1 MVGTC
6 HWPSDREQE
15 MSFLDFFQQLGE
27 SEWSVAIH
35 ESEYGYPI
43 LESFHVWG
51 MCFFFGMTSLFD
63 LRLLGWTMRGVPVS
77 EVIRRLLPWT
87 VAGFIFMVITGT
99 LLFYAIPVRS
109 YQNLFFRT
117 KMLLMAVAG
126 INVLL
131 FHSRV
136 FPGVAKW
143 DTDAIPP
150 KVARIAG
157 GLSLALWMGIIFNG
171 RLIAYNWF
179 DCDRQPQ
186 WAIINFLTSCYP
198 TE

>member
-1 MVGTC
+1 
-6 HWPSDREQE
+6 
-15 MSFLDFFQQLGE
+15 MSFLAFFEQLGE
-27 SEWSVAIH
+27 TDWSAALH
-35 ESEYGYPI
+35 ESEIAYSLI
-43 LESFHVWG
+43 ESCHVWA
-51 MCFFFGMTSLFD
+51 MCLFFGMTSMFD

-77 EVIRRLLPWT
+77 EVIRRLQPWT
-87 VAGFIFMVITGT
+87 VLGFVLMVITGS

-117 KMLLMAVAG
+117 KMLLMLVAG
-126 INVLL
+126 INVFI

-136 FPGVAKW
+136 FPSVAKW
-143 DTDAIPP
+143 DADAVPP
-150 KVARIAG
+150 KAVRVAG
-157 GLSLALWMGIIFNG
+157 GLSLALWCGIIFSG

-186 WAIINFLTSCYP
+186 SAIINFLTSCYP

>member
-1 MVGTC
+1 MAIL
-6 HWPSDREQE
+6 E
-15 MSFLDFFQQLGE
+15 FIQQLGE
-27 SEWSVAIH
+27 SEWSVALH
-35 ESEYGYPI
+35 ESEYGYPL

-51 MCFFFGMTSLFD
+51 MCMFFGMTSLFD

-77 EVIRRLLPWT
+77 EVIHRLLPWT
-87 VAGFIFMVITGT
+87 IAGFIFMVITGT

-109 YQNLFFRT
+109 YQSLFLRT
-117 KMLLMAVAG
+117 KMVLMAVAG
-126 INVLL
+126 INVLI

-136 FPGVAKW
+136 FPSVAKW

-150 KVARIAG
+150 KAARLAG
-157 GLSLALWMGIIFNG
+157 GLSLGLWMAIIFNG

-186 WAIINFLTSCYP
+186 WAIVNFLTSCYP